1 MEVSSALMKNAKPT
15 PKKRVGRPTL
25 NDTSSSLDT
34 SFSPKRPRK
43 APDLRE
49 VIPDI
54 RYDKHEHCVTKKQ
67 DWAVQNV
74 KKVFVLQKTGIVS
87 QIFMTYLTVEIGIF
101 YQ

>member
-1 MEVSSALMKNAKPT
+1 MTNMNTGLFIGKMGQDA
-15 PKKRVGRPTL
+15 
-25 NDTSSSLDT
+25 
-34 SFSPKRPRK
+34 F
-43 APDLRE
+43 
-49 VIPDI
+49 
-54 RYDKHEHCVTKKQ
+54 CVTKKQ